1 MNDLDAGLH
10 GRLGPVVSDR
20 PSNATEP
27 ETPFSPNINQKRKGK
42 KHKSGTRWEWWK
54 LEKKKKKEEARN
66 DMIRSARIITDGSEL
81 VLDDPLPKGFHGGLS
96 FRHCTERERERGGEG
111 GCEQRTRKDSQEVQM
126 KSGLRRLKV
135 SSLNFVFKGGRE
147 EEDANSNLSTSRTVG
162 SSIRKF
168 LLFCLI

>member
-1 MNDLDAGLH
+1 
-10 GRLGPVVSDR
+10 
-20 PSNATEP
+20 
-27 ETPFSPNINQKRKGK
+27 
-42 KHKSGTRWEWWK
+42 
-54 LEKKKKKEEARN
+54 
-66 DMIRSARIITDGSEL
+66 MIRSARIITDGSEL